1 MPGWR
6 RAVLPS
12 LPWVV
17 CSMNSSCPPCPPE
30 HLAVQYGGH
39 PACERCGESWLRRPG
54 CAAAIVDRHV
64 EKNGGTT
71 MRTLLEQVNAGWHG
85 RCAFVGYAFDRRK
98 VESILRSGTRVCA
111 EAHGAVGP
119 RFWEKELPQLRA
131 LQLRVGACSGIKVV
145 LRVREPFA
153 WYVSWYL
160 WEAALGG
167 RQKINASSLPGNLQA
182 RILASGYTS
191 TRHLSGQRGP
201 LSPGESARAR
211 RDVMLQRRISFFR
224 PSLSRRVGAR
234 RACAAHCRL
243 GGADGALPRVRR
255 ARVSACGWLAQPDVP
270 LGKPGAR
277 GGRRRRGVGLRP
289 SCRESRRAQVLRAQ
303 RTRRDSPRF
312 PEIPRDSPRLS
323 EIPRDSP
330 RFPEI
335 VRDQARRRSST
346 SQGRARRFAT
356 RRTS

>member
-1 MPGWR
+1 
-6 RAVLPS
+6 
-12 LPWVV
+12 
-17 CSMNSSCPPCPPE
+17 
-30 HLAVQYGGH
+30 
-39 PACERCGESWLRRPG
+39 
-54 CAAAIVDRHV
+54 
-64 EKNGGTT
+64 

-111 EAHGAVGP
+111 EAHGPVGP

-201 LSPGESARAR
+201 LSPGESARVELALRTADLVAPTERFREFAVLASVLVGGWLSPTYHSANRAHEGVAGDGAWGCGPRAGSRDALKCYALNASDLCSEADPATPRCRALVRSAAADDHRLYALAVAR
-211 RDVMLQRRISFFR
+211 FDETLAAHDGPAFRAQLASHAAAVDALERRSCQAYL
-224 PSLSRRVGAR
+224 PCR
-234 RACAAHCRL
+234 RATAGTRRPPECARGLANANPDMNPRIHEQLATCAA
-243 GGADGALPRVRR
+243 P
-255 ARVSACGWLAQPDVP
+255 P
-270 LGKPGAR
+270 
-277 GGRRRRGVGLRP
+277 
-289 SCRESRRAQVLRAQ
+289 ESPQHTNA
-303 RTRRDSPRF
+303 PH
-312 PEIPRDSPRLS
+312 
-323 EIPRDSP
+323 
-330 RFPEI
+330 
-335 VRDQARRRSST
+335 RRRSGT
-346 SQGRARRFAT
+346 KP
-356 RRTS
+356 RTKHG

>member
-1 MPGWR
+1 
-6 RAVLPS
+6 
-12 LPWVV
+12 
-17 CSMNSSCPPCPPE
+17 MNSSCPPCPPE
-30 HLAVQYGGH
+30 HLPVQYGGH

-111 EAHGAVGP
+111 EAHGPVGP

-201 LSPGESARAR
+201 LSPGESARVELALR
-211 RDVMLQRRISFFR
+211 TADLVAPTERFR
-224 PSLSRRVGAR
+224 EFAVLASVLVGGWLSPTYHSANRAHEGASDLCSEADPATPRCRALVRSAAADDHRLYALAAVSMSAGHSPRMRKVDRVGSTAYLPCR
-234 RACAAHCRL
+234 RATAGTRRPPECARGLANANPDMNPRIHEQLATCAA
-243 GGADGALPRVRR
+243 P
-255 ARVSACGWLAQPDVP
+255 P
-270 LGKPGAR
+270 
-277 GGRRRRGVGLRP
+277 
-289 SCRESRRAQVLRAQ
+289 ESPQHTNA
-303 RTRRDSPRF
+303 PH
-312 PEIPRDSPRLS
+312 
-323 EIPRDSP
+323 
-330 RFPEI
+330 
-335 VRDQARRRSST
+335 RRRSGT
-346 SQGRARRFAT
+346 KP
-356 RRTS
+356 RTKHG

>member
-1 MPGWR
+1 
-6 RAVLPS
+6 
-12 LPWVV
+12 
-17 CSMNSSCPPCPPE
+17 
-30 HLAVQYGGH
+30 
-39 PACERCGESWLRRPG
+39 
-54 CAAAIVDRHV
+54 
-64 EKNGGTT
+64 

-111 EAHGAVGP
+111 EAHGPVGP

-201 LSPGESARAR
+201 LSPGESARAP
-211 RDVMLQRRISFFR
+211 RDVMLQRRISFFKAL
-224 PSLSRRVGAR
+224 SLPA
-234 RACAAHCRL
+234 
-243 GGADGALPRVRR
+243 
-255 ARVSACGWLAQPDVP
+255 
-270 LGKPGAR
+270 
-277 GGRRRRGVGLRP
+277 
-289 SCRESRRAQVLRAQ
+289 SRRASSLRCALPTWWRRRSASASSPCSRQ
-303 RTRRDSPRF
+303 CLWVAGSARRTTRQTGRTRGSPETGRGAAALVPGIETPSSATRSTHAPRF
-312 PEIPRDSPRLS
+312 PEIPRDSQ
-323 EIPRDSP
+323 

-335 VRDQARRRSST
+335 NRD
-346 SQGRARRFAT
+346 
-356 RRTS
+356 

>member
-1 MPGWR
+1 
-6 RAVLPS
+6 
-12 LPWVV
+12 
-17 CSMNSSCPPCPPE
+17 
-30 HLAVQYGGH
+30 
-39 PACERCGESWLRRPG
+39 
-54 CAAAIVDRHV
+54 
-64 EKNGGTT
+64 

-111 EAHGAVGP
+111 EAHGPVGP

-211 RDVMLQRRISFFR
+211 RDVMLHRRISFLGPLSPGESARVELALRTADLVAPTERFR
-224 PSLSRRVGAR
+224 EFAVLASVLVGGWLSPTYHSAN
-234 RACAAHCRL
+234 RAHEGVA
-243 GGADGALPRVRR
+243 GDGAWGCGPRAGNRDELKCYALNAR
-255 ARVSACGWLAQPDVP
+255 A
-270 LGKPGAR
+270 
-277 GGRRRRGVGLRP
+277 
-289 SCRESRRAQVLRAQ
+289 E
-303 RTRRDSPRF
+303 TPRF
-312 PEIPRDSPRLS
+312 PEIPRDYPRL
-323 EIPRDSP
+323 
-330 RFPEI
+330 PEI
-335 VRDQARRRSST
+335 TRDCPRLPEMT
-346 SQGRARRFAT
+346 RAQRERPL
-356 RRTS
+356 RV